1 MPEKEIA
8 LPQSKLSSALLEKR
22 VSKDLSQRAMA
33 KEIGIS
39 YPVYAGLER
48 GTYTP
53 SLKLLTKIA
62 QYLEIDVKDAL
73 DMYIKN

>member
-1 MPEKEIA
+1 MSKPVE
-8 LPQSKLSSALLEKR
+8 LPQSQLSSTLLTKR
-22 VSKDLSQRAMA
+22 VEKDLSQRQMA
-33 KEIGIS
+33 EQIGIS

-62 QYLEIDVKDAL
+62 QYLKMDVKDAL
-73 DMYIKN
+73 DLYMKN

>member
-1 MPEKEIA
+1 MDGKKIV
-8 LPQSKLSSALLEKR
+8 LPQSKLSSALLKKR
-22 VSKDLSQRAMA
+22 VEKDLSQRDMA

-48 GTYTP
+48 GNYTP

-62 QYLEIDVKDAL
+62 QYLDMDVKQAL
-73 DMYIKN
+73 DLYMNN